1 MQFIVDG
8 NGVYAYS
15 GSRALDRS
23 LPTVLFVHGAALD
36 HSVWAL
42 QSRYFAH
49 HGWNALA
56 VDLPGHGRSEGD
68 ALPSVRGIAD
78 WIVHAMDAIGIE
90 RAALVGHSMGSLA
103 ALDAAGRRPERVSKL
118 ALLAPSVPMP
128 VSEALLAA
136 ARGND
141 HAAYELITEWSFSP
155 VNQSGG
161 NQQPG
166 VWMTGNAL
174 RLMERSRPGV
184 LYVDLSACNGYADG
198 LACAP
203 GVRCPVLVIL
213 GERDRMVPGRGAK
226 ALISTLAEPRVIT
239 LADTG
244 HSLMVEAPD
253 AVLDALRAFLQASG
267 IAVTRRA

>member
-1 MQFIVDG
+1 VELVVDG
-8 NGVYAYS
+8 SRVYAYT
-15 GSRALDRS
+15 GSRAFDRS

-49 HGWNALA
+49 HGWSAMA
-56 VDLPGHGRSEGD
+56 VDLPGHGRSEGE

-78 WIVHAMDAIGIE
+78 WIVRAMGTAGIE
-90 RAALVGHSMGSLA
+90 RTALVGHSMGSLA
-103 ALDAAGRRPERVSKL
+103 ALDAAGRHPERVTRL
-118 ALLAPSVPMP
+118 ALLAPCVPMP
-128 VSEALLAA
+128 VSETLLAA
-136 ARGND
+136 ARAND

-155 VNQSGG
+155 GNQSGG

-184 LYVDLSACNGYADG
+184 LYVDLSACNGYVDG
-198 LACAP
+198 LAAAP

-213 GERDRMVPGRGAK
+213 GERDRMAPARGAR
-226 ALISTLAEPRVIT
+226 ALISALAEPRVVT

-244 HSLMVEAPD
+244 HSLMIEAPD
-253 AVLDALRAFLQASG
+253 AVLDALRAFL
-267 IAVTRRA
+267 